1 MVERGKMEV
10 GREVV
15 KRKNMLEVSQHAKVE
30 LAVHCCKIV
39 SGCGA
44 AKTFFGGGMV
54 VHSPIQ
60 DNVGLA
66 REHLGYALDF

>member
-39 SGCGA
+39 SG
-44 AKTFFGGGMV
+44 
-54 VHSPIQ
+54 
-60 DNVGLA
+60 
-66 REHLGYALDF
+66 